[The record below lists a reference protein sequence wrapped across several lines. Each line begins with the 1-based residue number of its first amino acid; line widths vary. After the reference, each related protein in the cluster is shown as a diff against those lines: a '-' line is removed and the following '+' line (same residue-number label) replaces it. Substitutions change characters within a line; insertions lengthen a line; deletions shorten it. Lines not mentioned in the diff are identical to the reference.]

1 MLLAGQLDLQRR
13 EKNGVEQSEG
23 LRCEPGG
30 RGAECSVLQMA
41 SAPAFEAED
50 LAPGPVNL
58 LAPRQAQK
66 TMYLVSLVVP
76 TEGKVG
82 RTQDLCEKC
91 WKDSHEGNAEREPSE
106 LNKRS
111 DGGVQNNL
119 FGDRWLERLFCVKF
133 VEATKELRSDLKE
146 EERQCWVRYMY
157 MVWKQM

>member
-1 MLLAGQLDLQRR
+1 MSSRAKDC
-13 EKNGVEQSEG
+13 GVNLEG
-23 LRCEPGG
+23 EELSAAPSRWQ
-30 RGAECSVLQMA
+30 VLQL
-41 SAPAFEAED
+41 SKQKTW

-91 WKDSHEGNAEREPSE
+91 WKDSHVGNAERKPSE

-133 VEATKELRSDLKE
+133 VEATKELRSDPKG